1 MRKHRLT
8 VLLALAALGFASTAA
23 LASTT
28 AFSID
33 NVHSGVEFKVRH
45 FFTKVPGR
53 FTQVDGRILLD
64 EQNVAGSSVEATIPA
79 SSVFT
84 DNERRDNHLK
94 TEDFFWVEQH
104 PNITFKSTKIVPGE
118 DGTFRIVGDLTMRGV
133 TKEVTLNATKLGVMD
148 AGQMGVRAGF
158 EATTTVDRKDFGINW
173 NRALDQGGVMLG
185 DEVEI
190 ALNISAVHKPET
202 RAAP

>member
-1 MRKHRLT
+1 MRKLHLT
-8 VLLALAALGFASTAA
+8 AILALAVLAPAPTTA

-45 FFTKVPGR
+45 FFTRVPGR
-53 FTQVDGRILLD
+53 FTQVDGRILFD
-64 EQNVAGSSVEATIPA
+64 EKNPANSSVEATIPA

-84 DNERRDNHLK
+84 DNERRDSHLK

-104 PNITFKSTKIVPGE
+104 PDITFKSSQIVPGE
-118 DGTFRIVGDLTMRGV
+118 GDTFQIVGDLTIRGV
-133 TKEVTLNATKLGVMD
+133 TKQVTLNATKLGVLD

-158 EATTTVDRKDFGINW
+158 EATTTVNRKDFGINW
-173 NRALDQGGVMLG
+173 NKTLDQGGLMLG

-202 RAAP
+202 KAAN